1 MKKIVSIISIV
12 ILILIC
18 ININSSKAEDFKLDY
33 TETTETFNN
42 PERGF
47 YTPVYIKYT
56 ENNNK
61 VIGENEAKKNLI
73 HLRLDIGQFSK
84 AINGKEDIE
93 LTQDMLNSFNQT
105 LKKIKENG
113 GTTIVRFA

>member
-56 ENNNK
+56 EK
-61 VIGENEAKKNLI
+61 
-73 HLRLDIGQFSK
+73 R
-84 AINGKEDIE
+84 GKF
-93 LTQDMLNSFNQT
+93 L
-105 LKKIKENG
+105 
-113 GTTIVRFA
+113 